1 MVLILLLVL
10 SGVHPFDRTTWLL
23 EVFPVLI
30 ALPVLWA
37 THRRFPL
44 TGLLY
49 VLIFATPSPSSWVAP
64 ILCQVPLGFQIADL
78 LHLSRNPYDKI
89 GHFFQGFVPAMIA
102 REIFI
107 RGRHVKAGKMLG
119 FLVICVALAISAAYE
134 LIEWGAAI
142 WLGQGADEFLGT
154 QGDPWDTQSDMFAA
168 FVGAVTAILVLTRTH
183 DQQLARVSGHDPG
196 NPGLPPARTSRADR
210 GKAPLSTLRI
220 LVLTALAMTAFAG
233 NSLLCRLALK
243 DTAIDA
249 ASFTTVRLLSGALML
264 WLVVRLRGG
273 GARAGAG
280 NWPSALALFAYAAG
294 FSFAY
299 ITLPAA
305 TGALLLFGAVQ
316 ATMIG
321 HGLWRGERLRRA
333 QSVGLVLALGG
344 LVGLLLPGLAA
355 PPLFGAAM
363 MLGAGIAWGV
373 YSLRGRVPGDAT
385 RVTAGNFLR
394 AMPIAAALS
403 VLMAGNLSLDR
414 AGLLYAVA
422 SGRWPPAW
430 DIRSGT
436 PPCPR

>member
-1 MVLILLLVL
+1 
-10 SGVHPFDRTTWLL
+10 
-23 EVFPVLI
+23 
-30 ALPVLWA
+30 
-37 THRRFPL
+37 
-44 TGLLY
+44 
-49 VLIFATPSPSSWVAP
+49 
-64 ILCQVPLGFQIADL
+64 
-78 LHLSRNPYDKI
+78 
-89 GHFFQGFVPAMIA
+89 
-102 REIFI
+102 
-107 RGRHVKAGKMLG
+107 
-119 FLVICVALAISAAYE
+119 
-134 LIEWGAAI
+134 
-142 WLGQGADEFLGT
+142 
-154 QGDPWDTQSDMFAA
+154 
-168 FVGAVTAILVLTRTH
+168 
-183 DQQLARVSGHDPG
+183 
-196 NPGLPPARTSRADR
+196 
-210 GKAPLSTLRI
+210 LSTLRI

-280 NWPSALALFAYAAG
+280 NWLSALALFTYAAG

-321 HGLWRGERLRRA
+321 HGLWRGERLRPA

-344 LVGLLLPGLAA
+344 LVGLLLPGLSA
-355 PPLFGAAM
+355 PPLFGASM

-385 RVTAGNFLR
+385 RVTAGNFMR
-394 AMPIAAALS
+394 AVPIAAALS
-403 VLMAGNLSLDR
+403 GLMAGNMSLDR

-422 SGRWPPAW
+422 SGALASGLGYAIWYTALPALKATKAATVQLRVPVLAS
-430 DIRSGT
+430 IGGIAFLGEAVSLRLVAASIAILGGIALVILEKRSAGDAT
-436 PPCPR
+436 